1 LSLDRAPLSPIKC
14 AQKILDT
21 TFIYP
26 YLSGQSDQVWCAD
39 VTFPIRRGFLYLVAR
54 RIQWALHSSD
64 NHKGTT
70 DCRRERSVTEAPRMI
85 WIKCSDYV

>member
-1 LSLDRAPLSPIKC
+1 MINVR
-14 AQKILDT
+14 KILDAT
-21 TFIYP
+21 QMCAKDP
-26 YLSGQSDQVWCAD
+26 GHDLYLSVSVGESDQVWCAD

-54 RIQWALHSSD
+54 RIQWALHSGD